1 MFFLGKYDHRLHFT
15 EERRRSETNVCSPV
29 ADHVWGAGPKHTALP
44 RGLPST
50 WSHMVRLALKK
61 EEQALG
67 SSTTAQSPSSEWASV
82 RRDTL
87 GCVPSS
93 LGSAWYQ
100 VGSSGLFCSL
110 LDSWRGQEGAW
121 RKHLLSSV
129 WHRGQADLRVA
140 IYFNLCHTQHPP
152 STHRTYLLLQNRS
165 VVPTESPPPHL
176 TSPLCPPFCRKDFT
190 GLAAPAQD
198 SPGHTS
204 SGCSTLACGF

>member
-1 MFFLGKYDHRLHFT
+1 
-15 EERRRSETNVCSPV
+15 
-29 ADHVWGAGPKHTALP
+29 
-44 RGLPST
+44 
-50 WSHMVRLALKK
+50 MVRLALKK
-61 EEQALG
+61 EEQASG

-129 WHRGQADLRVA
+129 WHRGQADLKVA

-198 SPGHTS
+198 SPGHTYPADALPLHVVS
-204 SGCSTLACGF
+204 KLLSQNPRASQNHHGHMSCFRPNPTKTDGVLGAQPRGEGHREELRDS